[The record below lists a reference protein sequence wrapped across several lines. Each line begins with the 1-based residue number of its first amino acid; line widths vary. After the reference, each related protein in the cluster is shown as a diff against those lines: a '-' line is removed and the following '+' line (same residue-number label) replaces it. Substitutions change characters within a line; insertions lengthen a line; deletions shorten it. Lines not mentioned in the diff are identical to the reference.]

1 MPRSTSRPR
10 DIRAIAIARLISEMG
25 DEIALIALLFRVKSS
40 GATAVSLIFALYA
53 LSRIVLSPLS
63 GSIVDRFASRR
74 LITTVSLIQVA
85 TATCL
90 AFADTPLLYL
100 LVFVLAVGASIIGPA
115 WQSLVPVLVESHELS
130 RTYAFIQAHRSMAIV
145 IGAGVGGFLVES
157 LGSSVALLIDAATF
171 LVVALLGATL
181 KNERPR
187 GLQHVSGRA
196 SVRGFRSIFSQ
207 PVLLASIIMLAAF
220 NMSAGV
226 NEVLGV
232 FLVTDLLDGSASQY
246 GLIMSSLGASM
257 VVSGYILSRV
267 EVRRPD
273 TQMIVLS
280 ALTSAIGMLAYGLS
294 PSIWFAALAFAVNGA
309 GLTGLHT
316 FATPLIVRH
325 TSEDERGRVFA
336 ASASVT
342 TGGTL
347 VSTGI
352 AGSIGQLLPI
362 RVAITGSALAC
373 VLCVVLTGRSIGR
386 ADRATPST

>member
-1 MPRSTSRPR
+1 MSWYSGFLTEPPKYRPVAVV
-10 DIRAIAIARLISEMG
+10 DIGSNSIRLVVY
-25 DEIALIALLFRVKSS
+25 D
-40 GATAVSLIFALYA
+40 A
-53 LSRIVLSPLS
+53 LSR
-63 GSIVDRFASRR
+63 
-74 LITTVSLIQVA
+74 
-85 TATCL
+85 
-90 AFADTPLLYL
+90 
-100 LVFVLAVGASIIGPA
+100 
-115 WQSLVPVLVESHELS
+115 VPVPILNEKVMCGLGRGLGQSGPLNPEA
-130 RTYAFIQAHRSMAIV
+130 RT
-145 IGAGVGGFLVES
+145 L
-157 LGSSVALLIDAATF
+157 ALANLARFKVLIDAATF

-187 GLQHVSGRA
+187 GLQHVSGQA

-352 AGSIGQLLPI
+352 AGSIGQLLPV
-362 RVAITGSALAC
+362 RVAIT
-373 VLCVVLTGRSIGR
+373 
-386 ADRATPST
+386 